1 MEMKKK
7 IILSISIIF
16 FFGLCTLSAVIGK
29 ETEYPEKPIQLLV
42 GYSAGSVSDLSARA
56 LARVA
61 SKYLEKPLVVVN
73 MPGAG
78 ATVASNEL
86 VKSAPDGHTIIS
98 LTTGYFAYAV
108 HEQKIPFDPKLI
120 KPVLGYWEYSHIM
133 FTRAESPYTKL
144 EDLISFGQK
153 NPGGIKFSHPGRGS
167 GPHLMGLVFFKS
179 ANIRAVDV
187 PFKGSGENVSAV
199 LGGHTTVGIDDF
211 APAKKNIEAGTL
223 KALVACTDQRR
234 KDLPYVPTTKEVGF
248 ADVSIFNPLGIICIH
263 KDTPV
268 ERTSKLHNALKKAVE
283 DPELIKIFDNMG
295 QRSQYSSPEIVE
307 GTISR
312 AEKIAVPLLKEL
324 NLFIE

>member
-1 MEMKKK
+1 MKTKEK
-7 IILSISIIF
+7 IILKVFVISL
-16 FFGLCTLSAVIGK
+16 FGLCTLGIVEGK
-29 ETEYPEKPIQLLV
+29 EREYPEKPIQLIV

-73 MPGAG
+73 MPGAA

-86 VKSAPDGHTIIS
+86 VKSVPDGHTIIS
-98 LTTGYFAYAV
+98 LTTGYFAYAI
-108 HEQKIPFDPKLI
+108 HQQKVPFNPKLI

-133 FTRAESPYTKL
+133 FTRTESPYTRL
-144 EDLISFGQK
+144 EDLITFGQK
-153 NPGGIKFSHPGRGS
+153 NPGAVKFSHPGRGS

-211 APAKKNIEAGTL
+211 APAKQNIKAGTL

-234 KDLPYVPTTKEVGF
+234 KDLPDVPTTKEKGF

-283 DPELIKIFDNMG
+283 DPELIKIFDDMG
-295 QRSQYSSPEIVE
+295 QRSIYNTPETVE
-307 GTISR
+307 NTISR
-312 AEKIAVPLLKEL
+312 VEKLAVPLLKEL